1 MTDIPTEVSN
11 FFLCMQAGR
20 TGVDALM
27 TLFAEGAV
35 YEEPFTGTPRRHVGK
50 DAIRKAM
57 TEGANAPLK
66 DTRIEIN
73 TAAVHK
79 GEIHIAWTCHSP
91 SLPGG
96 HGSGLN
102 RFEVRDGCIQ
112 SLITTLNEDGEGA
125 AE

>member
-1 MTDIPTEVSN
+1 MADIPTEVSN

-27 TLFAEGAV
+27 NLFAEDAV
-35 YEEPFTGTPRRHVGK
+35 YEEPFTGTPRRHVGR

-57 TEGANAPLK
+57 TEGANVPLQ

-73 TAAVHK
+73 TATVLN

-96 HGSGLN
+96 QGSGLN
-102 RFEVRDGCIQ
+102 RFAIEEGLIQ
-112 SLITTLNEDGEGA
+112 SLITTLDGA

>member
-27 TLFAEGAV
+27 NLFAEDAV
-35 YEEPFTGTPRRHVGK
+35 YEEPFTGTQRRHVGR

-57 TEGANAPLK
+57 TEGANAPLQ

-73 TAAVHK
+73 TATVEG

-96 HGSGLN
+96 RGSGLN
-102 RFEVRDGCIQ
+102 RFVIEEGLIQ
-112 SLITTLNEDGEGA
+112 SLITTLDGA